1 MGLFDESDKRGPPP
15 VKAQPHDRH
24 EPTLGLG
31 WGNGP
36 VASWMKTSAIKSIE
50 PTSATATKAASV
62 TIGARQRFRSRR
74 ISRIIIRL
82 PLIAAGISLL
92 VLGAAMIITTI
103 AVPNPMAL
111 RKDEPTPT
119 IRVLAVDGSLLIER
133 GQPYDYIPV
142 DLLPQ
147 HTVNAIVATEDHR
160 FFVHWG
166 LDPWG
171 LFRAAFA
178 NLRAGRY
185 AQGGST
191 LTQQLAKNLF
201 LSSERRLGRKFEEL
215 YLALWLELRLSKADI
230 LELYINRVYFGGGA
244 YGIEAAAQ
252 RYFGKSARNLNLT
265 ESAVLAGL
273 LKAPSKF
280 SPLSS
285 PTLARNRA
293 KTVLNRMRSAGYL
306 SIAEEASAIATEI
319 TFNDSNP
326 TRETTGLEFAIDH
339 ILERLPPLQGSHA
352 KAIIVETTIDAQL
365 QRHAQRTV
373 SAIVATEVDMSH
385 ASQASMVLIE
395 PTGAIAAL
403 VGGANYADSQF
414 NRAIKAKRQP
424 GSTFKPFV
432 YLTAIES
439 GMKPDSTVYDLPITI
454 NGYSP
459 RNDDGSFKGAMTMR
473 QALANSVNSVAVR
486 LMLDVGIKKTVATA
500 NRLGIKSDLRDG
512 PSLALGTSEVTL
524 VELTSAYGAMA
535 NGGFVVEPH
544 VIRAVKTSSGELLY
558 QRPVD
563 LPKKIVKQ
571 DDVGAMNDMLNATL
585 VSGTGRRAAIARHP
599 AAGKTGTSQDFRD
612 AWFIGYT
619 AHYVAGVWF
628 GNDNGR
634 PMNRIVG
641 GNLPARVWRDVMM
654 PAHENRIPK
663 ALPGTETTQAA
674 PLDSQN
680 GSSRADADPIADL
693 MKTDLTT
700 PQLKR
705 TSVIDRINSAPKPQP
720 IARQV
725 VTTNTP
731 PVNRLDASFL
741 TKALSGLP
749 NTSETVPIATTQS
762 ASTDVIQSVDSN
774 QQTTQ
779 PSAPIGAGF
788 DPRALREAFGQSQTN
803 QLAAE
808 SQQTPKLQQPPG
820 MMGLGV
826 NR

>member
-1 MGLFDESDKRGPPP
+1 MGLFDESDKHAAAPIKPR
-15 VKAQPHDRH
+15 PHDRDT
-24 EPTLGLG
+24 PSLGLS
-31 WGNGP
+31 WGTGP
-36 VASWMKTSAIKSIE
+36 VANWMTGSQPRSNEASTTYKPSTPIKMAGI
-50 PTSATATKAASV
+50 
-62 TIGARQRFRSRR
+62 RQRLINKR
-74 ISRIIIRL
+74 IPRTLIAL
-82 PLIAAGISLL
+82 PLAAFGIALLLLGI
-92 VLGAAMIITTI
+92 AMIVTTI

-119 IRVLAVDGSLLIER
+119 IRILAADGSLLIER

-160 FFVHWG
+160 FFLHWG

-201 LSSERRLGRKFEEL
+201 LSSERRLSRKIEEL

-293 KTVLNRMRSAGYL
+293 KTVINRMHLAGYL
-306 SIAEEASAIATEI
+306 SAVEETAAIATEI
-319 TFNDSNP
+319 TFTDVNP
-326 TRETTGLEFAIDH
+326 TREITGIEFAIDH
-339 ILERLPPLQGSHA
+339 VLERLPTLQGSHA
-352 KAIIVETTIDAQL
+352 KAIIVETTIDATL
-365 QRHAQRTV
+365 QRSAQRTV
-373 SAIVATEVDMSH
+373 SAIVTTEADVSQ
-385 ASQASMVLIE
+385 ASQASMILME
-395 PTGAIAAL
+395 PTGAIVAL
-403 VGGANYADSQF
+403 VGGANYSDSQF

-432 YLTAIES
+432 YLTSLEA
-439 GMKPDSTVYDLPITI
+439 GMRPDSAVYDLPITI

-486 LMLDVGIKKTVATA
+486 LMLDAGIKKTVATA
-500 NRLGIKSDLRDG
+500 NRLGIKSELREG

-524 VELTSAYGAMA
+524 VELTSAYGVLAS
-535 NGGFVVEPH
+535 GGLALEPH
-544 VIRAVKTSSGELLY
+544 VIRSVKTSSGEILY
-558 QRPVD
+558 QRPIDIRKQV
-563 LPKKIVKQ
+563 VKP

-641 GNLPARVWRDVMM
+641 GNLPARVWRDVMI
-654 PAHENRIPK
+654 PAHSNRTPK
-663 ALPGTETTQAA
+663 SLPGTETAQL
-674 PLDSQN
+674 PRDSKDGVSHTEN
-680 GSSRADADPIADL
+680 DPIAHL
-693 MKTDLTT
+693 MKADQT
-700 PQLKR
+700 PFKSNHPIHNDRNNPVAMNPSVERLAAPSK
-705 TSVIDRINSAPKPQP
+705 TSQDKQIDKN
-720 IARQV
+720 
-725 VTTNTP
+725 
-731 PVNRLDASFL
+731 FL
-741 TKALSGLP
+741 GKVLGGLP
-749 NTSETVPIATTQS
+749 ATSGPIVTEAAMVTANETIKPRVNAQVTQE
-762 ASTDVIQSVDSN
+762 Q
-774 QQTTQ
+774 
-779 PSAPIGAGF
+779 APQARAGF
-788 DPRALREAFGQSQTN
+788 NPRALREALGQSPTDDSIGETQR
-803 QLAAE
+803 L
-808 SQQTPKLQQPPG
+808 PKIQQPPG
-820 MMGLGV
+820 MMGLGLP
-826 NR
+826 R